1 MAIKD
6 GMIMEFKHEMA
17 NTRKMLER
25 VPFEKGTY
33 KPHEKSRAAVNLA
46 HHVANVPT
54 WIGRVITTNEFDVAI
69 PGAFPKVET
78 PTTSEE
84 LLAFFDKTN
93 AEALKHLESA
103 TDEQLMTP
111 WTFRMGGNAIFTLP
125 KVAAIRN
132 MALNHQYHHRGQLSV
147 YLRLMD
153 VPVPGMYGPSAD
165 EQRPM

>member
-6 GMIMEFKHEMA
+6 GMIMEFKYEMG

-33 KPHEKSRAAVNLA
+33 KPHEKSRAIINLA
-46 HHVANVPT
+46 THVANVPT
-54 WIGRVITTNEFDVAI
+54 WIGRVIVANEFDMAV

-78 PTTSEE
+78 PATKEE
-84 LLAFFDKTN
+84 LMAFFDKN
-93 AEALKHLESA
+93 SADALKHLEGA

-111 WTFRMGGNAIFTLP
+111 WTFRMGENVVFTLP

-165 EQRPM
+165 ETR